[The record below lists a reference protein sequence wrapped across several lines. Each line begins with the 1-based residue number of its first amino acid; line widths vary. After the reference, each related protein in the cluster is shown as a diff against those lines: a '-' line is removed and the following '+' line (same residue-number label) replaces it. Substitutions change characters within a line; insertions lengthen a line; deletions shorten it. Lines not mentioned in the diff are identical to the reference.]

1 MFAQQLSIDRFENV
15 TVPIGTGGTQFNF
28 PDQPDLRDARL
39 DAISVYYG
47 QMLPLTPTGA
57 NVPGYD
63 TMRQLYLVLYVSEVE
78 FIKIPL
84 THLVTQMAPN
94 VGSITS
100 ATGINSN
107 GYLPLGGIKVIWS
120 KSYVKAL
127 GGTFY
132 PGANYS
138 FMFGVFYKK

>member
-15 TVPIGTGGTQFNF
+15 TVAIGTGGTQFNF
-28 PDQPDLRDARL
+28 PDQPDLRDAKI

-47 QMLPLTPTGA
+47 QMLPLTPLGA

-63 TMRQLYLVLYVSEVE
+63 DLRKLYLVLYVSEVE

-94 VGSITS
+94 VGGFTS
-100 ATGINSN
+100 ASGINSN
-107 GYLPLGGIKVIWS
+107 GYLPLGGIKAIWS
-120 KSYVKAL
+120 KSYIKAL
-127 GGTFY
+127 GGNYY
-132 PGANYS
+132 PGANYN